1 MDDGKTRDFLGLPLW
16 KPLYGF
22 GDRLEL
28 RARMTTA
35 VFARGID
42 RRALTGALPRHP
54 LVKLHPLSPIVVI
67 QADYPHCVDV
77 ADPDQNDYPYR
88 EVMVACVLQGSAGR
102 FGAMWPLVLYLDN
115 PIAVAAGREYHGFP
129 KVPARVTLEPGRG
142 AVEYTWSPR
151 GEPRTSRVLEARW
164 RMPDPEGR
172 EGVVARALNA
182 AGEAIA
188 GAVRATGVDADTVD
202 LVTGFALGGAGE
214 VWNLHQVP
222 DLVHPRRA
230 AFAQLTRFQPRV
242 LEPTVP
248 QLQGGFEL
256 SLPGAAEDP
265 VWSLGR
271 RFFEAGERA
280 VVRKATLAFSWEA
293 TMHVSGGEVIDT
305 WT

>member
-1 MDDGKTRDFLGLPLW
+1 MDDGKTRDFLGLPVW
-16 KPLYGF
+16 KRLYGF

-42 RRALTGALPRHP
+42 RRALVGALPRHP
-54 LVKLHPLSPIVVI
+54 RVKLHPLSPVVVI
-67 QADYPHCVDV
+67 QADYPRCVDV

-115 PIAVAAGREYHGFP
+115 AIATAAGREYHGFP
-129 KVPARVTLEPGRG
+129 KVPARVTLEDGRG
-142 AVEYTWSPR
+142 TVDYTWSPR

-164 RMPDPEGR
+164 RSGEG
-172 EGVVARALNA
+172 EGIVARALNA
-182 AGEAIA
+182 ASDAIA
-188 GAVRATGVDADTVD
+188 AAVRATGVDADTVD
-202 LVTGFALGGAGE
+202 LLTGFALGSSFE

-222 DLVHPRRA
+222 DLAHPRRA
-230 AFAQLTRFQPRV
+230 VLSQLTSFQPRV

-248 QLQGGFEL
+248 RVLDGFEL
-256 SLPGAAEDP
+256 TLPSVAEDP

-271 RFFEAGERA
+271 RFFEAGPRA
-280 VVRKATLAFSWEA
+280 VTRKATLAFAWEA
-293 TMHVSGGEVIDT
+293 TMHVSGGEVIDS